1 MLDVSARAVVRLAVP
16 AALSVILNNAFRV
29 VDQHAAGWLGTPEQA
44 AIGSTTFVLI
54 LAFAAWGLVG
64 MGTGPVVARVT
75 GAGDLEGR
83 RRIVGNAL
91 MGATL
96 AGAVVLGAG
105 WLAAPWIATTLGL
118 DGEVAALTVSYLRT
132 LALVGLPLAL
142 APVVDAAFIA
152 MGRTALPMAL
162 QGVATA
168 LNIGLNLL
176 FLRVFGWGIEGLAL
190 ASGLSRL
197 VAVVIGVA
205 ALWWAVRP
213 RLRDLLP
220 DAALRRIARVGLP
233 ISANTAF
240 YALVYWALLR
250 VAISPLGPS
259 VNAALGIGFSA
270 LEGFTWPLFHG
281 LSLAVASLVGR
292 ALGAG
297 RPDLARRAIK
307 LGLPLSTGAGLAAAA
322 AFWFGAAP
330 LCGLFTDDPAV
341 LEQAVLYARILAFS
355 QVFVAW
361 EALSEGVLEGSGDTR
376 AVLWLSSP
384 LNLLRVP
391 LAWAAAG
398 PLGFGAAGIW
408 WAINLTTMAKAVLKG
423 IRVARGRWER
433 VQV

>member
-1 MLDVSARAVVRLAVP
+1 MLDVSARAVARLAVP

-29 VDQHAAGWLGTPEQA
+29 VDQHAAGWLGTAEQA

-54 LAFAAWGLVG
+54 LGFALWGLVG
-64 MGTGPVVARVT
+64 FGTGPLVARVT
-75 GAGDLEGR
+75 GAGDIEGR
-83 RRIVGNAL
+83 RRIIGNAVS
-91 MGATL
+91 GAAA
-96 AGAVVLGAG
+96 AGGVVLGAG
-105 WLAAPWIATTLGL
+105 WLFAPGIAAALGL
-118 DGEVAALTVSYLRT
+118 EAEVAALTVRYLRT
-132 LALVGLPLAL
+132 LAIVGLPMAL

-162 QGVATA
+162 QAVATV
-168 LNIGLNLL
+168 LNIAMNLV

-197 VAVVIGVA
+197 AAVAVGLL

-213 RLRDLLP
+213 RLADLFP
-220 DAALRRIARVGLP
+220 DVALRRIARVGAP
-233 ISANTAF
+233 IAANTAF
-240 YALVYWALLR
+240 YALVYWALLN
-250 VAISPLGPS
+250 VAISPLGPA

-270 LEGFTWPLFHG
+270 LESVTWPLFHG

-297 RPDLARRAIK
+297 RPDLARRAVR
-307 LGLPLSTGAGLAAAA
+307 LGLPLSTGAGLVAAL

-330 LCGLFTDDPAV
+330 LCGLFTRDPAV
-341 LEQAVLYARILAFS
+341 LEQAVLYARVLAFS
-355 QVFVAW
+355 QLFVAW
-361 EALSEGVLEGSGDTR
+361 EALAEGVLEGAGDTR

-398 PLGFGAAGIW
+398 PLGLGAAGIW
-408 WAINLTTMAKAVLKG
+408 WAINLTTIAKALLKG
-423 IRVARGRWER
+423 ARVAQGHWER
-433 VQV
+433 VEV

>member
-75 GAGDLEGR
+75 GAQDRDGLRGA
-83 RRIVGNAL
+83 VGSAL
-91 MGATL
+91 GGAGI
-96 AGAVVLGAG
+96 AGAVVLGAM
-105 WLAAPWIATTLGL
+105 WLAAPLTAQALGL
-118 DGEVAALTVSYLRT
+118 EAEVASLTVRYLRT
-132 LALVGLPLAL
+132 LAVVGLPMAL

-162 QGVATA
+162 QGLSTL
-168 LNIGLNLL
+168 LNVVLNFLL
-176 FLRVFGWGIEGLAL
+176 LRWWGWGIEGLAV
-190 ASGLSRL
+190 ASGVSRL
-197 VAVVIGVA
+197 IATGIGVVVLGRSVGLA
-205 ALWWAVRP
+205 P
-213 RLRDLLP
+213 RDLLP
-220 DAALRRIARVGLP
+220 GEALRRIARVGVP
-233 ISANTAF
+233 IAANTAF

-250 VAISPLGPS
+250 TSISPLGPA

-297 RPDLARRAIK
+297 RPELARQAIRT
-307 LGLPLSTGAGLAAAA
+307 GLPLSTVAGLAAAA
-322 AFWFGAAP
+322 AFWFLSEH
-330 LCGLFTDDPAV
+330 LCGAFTQDPEV
-341 LEQAVLYARILAFS
+341 LEQAVLYARVLAFS
-355 QVFVAW
+355 QLFVAW
-361 EALSEGVLEGSGDTR
+361 EALAEGVLEGAGDTR
-376 AVLWLSSP
+376 SVLWLSSP

-391 LAWAAAG
+391 LAWVSARSSNSSSRNWYPSRCLNAATASSRA
-398 PLGFGAAGIW
+398 L
-408 WAINLTTMAKAVLKG
+408 V
-423 IRVARGRWER
+423 IRRS
-433 VQV
+433 